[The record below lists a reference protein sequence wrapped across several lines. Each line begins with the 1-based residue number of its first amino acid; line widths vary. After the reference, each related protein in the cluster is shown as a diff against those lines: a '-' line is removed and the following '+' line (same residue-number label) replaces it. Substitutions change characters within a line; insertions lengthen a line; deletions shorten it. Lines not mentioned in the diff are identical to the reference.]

1 MTEPFVETETDRTKS
16 RWVAKALKEFG
27 RSKTTTRAL
36 FYYAMHK
43 GSEGLS
49 DYPICGGFV
58 GEIRITRPYSESD
71 GERLPKWV
79 GRAKK
84 LGFIPE
90 ESLIDETSGEEVFL
104 PQGRQEK
111 PYRIEVWSN
120 KSSIGPLLQRTC
132 CRYGAAVVTTGAAP
146 SKEVIEDLW
155 KRADLPTVILCLCD
169 LSVGSFTFS
178 QDLSQEIARLKSSGR
193 CDIRVKHIALTP
205 RQVIDLKIPMV
216 RGEKCPKEAKDRY
229 KECLEPYGLDHKKMA
244 EIDALEVFYPGGIAK
259 FVDDEL
265 SKCSVDLGDER
276 RLADLSRGVL
286 PKDLKIGA
294 VG

>member
-1 MTEPFVETETDRTKS
+1 MTEPFVDTETDRTKS

-27 RSKTTTRAL
+27 KSKTTTRAL
-36 FYYAMHK
+36 FYYAMNK
-43 GSEGLS
+43 GSKGVS
-49 DYPICGGFV
+49 DYPICGKMV
-58 GEIRITRPYSESD
+58 GEIRITRPYYESD
-71 GERLPKWV
+71 GERLSKWA
-79 GRAKK
+79 GKAKK

-90 ESLIDETSGEEVFL
+90 ESLIDETPGEQVFL

-132 CRYGAAVVTTGAAP
+132 SRYGAAVVTTGAMP
-146 SKEVIEDLW
+146 SKEVIEGLW
-155 KRADLPTVILCLCD
+155 MRADLPTVILCLSD
-169 LSVGSFTFS
+169 LSAGSFTFS
-178 QDLSQEIARLKSSGR
+178 HDLAQEIARLKPSGR
-193 CDIRVKHIALTP
+193 CDIRVKQIALTP
-205 RQVIDLKIPMV
+205 QQVIDLKIPMV
-216 RGEKCPKEAKDRY
+216 HGERCSKEAKDRY

-244 EIDALEVFYPGGIAK
+244 ELDALEVFYPGGIAK
-259 FVDDEL
+259 LVDDEL

-294 VG
+294 AG